1 MAGEFL
7 NAFERNS
14 GGIVEVVNNYGGVTT
29 VKQLKHSMA
38 SDVARAAGDQN
49 ILCHRTLTESNLN
62 SDKLYKSS

>member
-14 GGIVEVVNNYGGVTT
+14 RGIVEVVNNDGGVTT
-29 VKQLKHSMA
+29 VKQLKHSMT

-49 ILCHRTLTESNLN
+49 ILSHR
-62 SDKLYKSS
+62 